1 MMGARFTYGRCVL
14 CSIRQVNSLPR
25 NFKLALYR
33 SLVPIQVLAGR
44 GRVSADDLTIRV
56 RCPAGTGLVE
66 IDVRHPADVR
76 DPMLYVEMAD
86 TTSGQLEVLL
96 MIVND
101 PLAPRFDVD
110 RDWQGDLTKLGTLP
124 RNIPAEVEA
133 MQAGLAP
140 GQVRRGLR
148 LSREL
153 IPVMERFVVG
163 LGRDRFFI
171 EPLAYHNAIL
181 FERYGFAYMTGRS
194 LMERLDRAFRPG
206 GNLFARLD
214 GSTPF
219 RRPGAERTV
228 RGRSWAIYD
237 GIADEPWSGVRM
249 YKRVGHD
256 AGISTFPDGKY

>member
-1 MMGARFTYGRCVL
+1 MNARFTYGRCAL
-14 CSIRQVNSLPR
+14 SSIRHINSLPPD
-25 NFKLALYR
+25 FKLSLYR
-33 SLVPIQVLAGR
+33 SLVPAQVLATR
-44 GRVSADDLTIRV
+44 GHVTPDDLTIRV
-56 RCPAGTGLVE
+56 RCPEGSCFVE
-66 IDVRHPADVR
+66 IDVRHPADPR
-76 DPMLYVEMAD
+76 DPMLYVHMAD
-86 TTSGQLEVLL
+86 TVSGQLEVLL
-96 MIVND
+96 MVIND

-110 RDWQGDLTKLGTLP
+110 RDWKGDLTKLGTLP

-133 MQAGLAP
+133 MRAGLAP

-153 IPVMERFVVG
+153 IPVMERFAVG

-181 FERYGFAYMTGRS
+181 FERYGFYYMTGRS
-194 LMERLDRAFRPG
+194 RMERLDREFRPG
-206 GNLFARLD
+206 GRLFARLD

-219 RRPGAERTV
+219 RQPGAERTV

-237 GIADEPWSGVRM
+237 GITEEPWTGIRM

-256 AGISTFPDGKY
+256 AGISTFPDGEY